1 MGTFPRIG
9 EPAGTTTPPSAATA
23 AATAAAQEG
32 TASTGHVVAPQSS
45 RPRNHSMTHFLM
57 QREIGLP
64 RSPTIATMERRFAA
78 VGYDSVAAQAELMG
92 FDPGPLRN
100 SHAAEAGE
108 LLETIPTLTSAD
120 KLTCRA
126 YLYDGELKSHII
138 RTARSIVPLGEALG
152 IDGDKLDFLAA
163 FAFWKIT
170 LRILRSVAN
179 EIRSN
184 PDEPYGLD
192 KLSAKLETICRSVM
206 EDTVPG
212 MLNSAAAEAC
222 DRDRSAATR
231 QAQFRAIAISSLLVL
246 CRTRD
251 FRKAADEIDRGIS
264 KNWPCVFGDENK
276 RTRTQNFE
284 IFVAKEY
291 ADWTELDDD
300 GEEMNKYAEKFLFC
314 FRYAHASTSVT
325 PPRLATALYDCLH
338 EIGWKRT

>member
-9 EPAGTTTPPSAATA
+9 EPAGTTTRPS

-64 RSPTIATMERRFAA
+64 RSPTIGTVETRFAA
-78 VGYDSVAAQAELMG
+78 VGYDSVAAQAEHMG
-92 FDPGPLRN
+92 FDPRALR
-100 SHAAEAGE
+100 SAYAAEAGE
-108 LLETIPTLTSAD
+108 LLETISTLTSAD
-120 KLTCRA
+120 NLKCGA
-126 YLYDGELKSHII
+126 YLYDGELKRDII
-138 RTARSIVPLGEALG
+138 GTALSIEPLGEILG
-152 IDGDKLDFLAA
+152 IDGDKLDFFTAL
-163 FAFWKIT
+163 AFWKIT

-179 EIRSN
+179 EIRRNS
-184 PDEPYGLD
+184 DEPYGLD
-192 KLSAKLETICRSVM
+192 KLSAKLEAICRSVM
-206 EDTVPG
+206 EDTVLG
-212 MLNSAAAEAC
+212 MLKSAAAEAC

-231 QAQFRAIAISSLLVL
+231 QAQFHAIAISSLLVL

-264 KNWPCVFGDENK
+264 KNWPCVFADENK
-276 RTRTQNFE
+276 RTRKQNFE

-291 ADWTELDDD
+291 ADCMELDDD
-300 GEEMNKYAEKFLFC
+300 GEKMNKYVEKFLFC

-325 PPRLATALYDCLH
+325 PPRLATALCDCLH
-338 EIGWKRT
+338 EIGWQRP